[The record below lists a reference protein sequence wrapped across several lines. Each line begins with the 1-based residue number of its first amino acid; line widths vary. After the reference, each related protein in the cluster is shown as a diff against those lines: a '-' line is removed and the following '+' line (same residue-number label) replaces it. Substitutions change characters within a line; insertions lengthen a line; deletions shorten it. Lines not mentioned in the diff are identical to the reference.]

1 MASMPED
8 SNIDED
14 KDEDD
19 KEDKDEDDKEDDK
32 EDNNEDDK
40 EDDNGFFTVASR
52 EDIGKEKCRTLRLV
66 CPVSVCK

>member
-19 KEDKDEDDKEDDK
+19 KEDKDEDDKED
-32 EDNNEDDK
+32 NNEDDK
-40 EDDNGFFTVASR
+40 GDDNDGFFTVASR
-52 EDIGKEKCRTLRLV
+52 EDVGKEKCRTLRLV
-66 CPVSVCK
+66 CPVTVCQ